1 MERLW
6 RDGVKRL
13 CARGLDPSE
22 RSRLHCQA
30 TVKPRDREEGSGANG
45 RYRVC
50 GELAAVGRVALAF
63 PAVCAAG
70 AATAA
75 DTAAAEEEEK
85 REKLS
90 NFMAGMLA

>member
-1 MERLW
+1 M
-6 RDGVKRL
+6 
-13 CARGLDPSE
+13 
-22 RSRLHCQA
+22 
-30 TVKPRDREEGSGANG
+30 
-45 RYRVC
+45 
-50 GELAAVGRVALAF
+50 GRVALAF

-90 NFMAGMLA
+90 NFMAGMLACFQFGRGVDGW